1 MSAQGLLQG
10 CKSRC
15 QWGLRSSQ
23 GSTGAE
29 SVSKLT
35 LVVAGSG
42 SSLAVGLR
50 ALIPCWLIARGHPQF
65 LSRLPF
71 SSQQVCRTIQGEKTQ
86 QDESQSLLSPNH
98 RSDTTSLLC
107 ILYVGSKSLGPA
119 YTQRAGLY
127 TGGILGGRS
136 PREACQTSPATGFLT
151 CRKPWHGKSQE
162 SK

>member
-10 CKSRC
+10 CKSKC

-29 SVSKLT
+29 SVSKFT
-35 LVVAGSG
+35 LV
-42 SSLAVGLR
+42 VGLR

-71 SSQQVCRTIQGEKTQ
+71 SSQQVWRKIQGEKTQ

-127 TGGILGGRS
+127 KGGILGGRS
-136 PREACQTSPATGFLT
+136 PREACQKSPATGISDLQKT
-151 CRKPWHGKSQE
+151 MAWEE
-162 SK
+162 SRI